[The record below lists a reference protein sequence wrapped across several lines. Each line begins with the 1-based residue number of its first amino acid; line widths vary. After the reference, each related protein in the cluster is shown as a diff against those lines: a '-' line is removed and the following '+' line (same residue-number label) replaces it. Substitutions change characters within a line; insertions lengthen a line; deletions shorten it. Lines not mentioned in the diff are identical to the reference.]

1 MSQSFHTFQ
10 LSFPRE
16 LSKDNV
22 NDLLLTLAGHGSTH
36 GTPVRFTVR
45 VSRGKLTHFITVPA
59 KHLGLVR
66 RLELHVS
73 GLAPTELD
81 ASLPASPY
89 VWKLWQSSSRR
100 PLRRDREELT
110 ARALLIAMLATGKG
124 ESVELRWLLGPVR
137 RPLSVG
143 TKHPGLSSETWVKAL
158 ATAAFVPPG
167 DLDADARKALR
178 DKRSEPAWRVLGQ
191 IAVTAADRERARQ
204 LAANLMAAIRTSEA
218 PGVQIGVR
226 RSSPRQLDRT
236 PWRWPM
242 EINTGEL
249 TGLLAWPIGDVGNG
263 LPVSRLTHRSL
274 EPTSASTG
282 KGRLL
287 GKTPAGRSVVLS
299 DNDSSR
305 HLHVMA
311 PTGTGKS
318 TFLMSL
324 ILQDIEAGKSV
335 VVLDEKGDL
344 IDDVLRR
351 FPLKRMAD
359 LVVLDPTE
367 LAPVGMNPLAHPSN
381 PELVADQLL
390 GIFSNLFRDS
400 FGPRTADVLHASLL
414 TLARWGEG
422 SLAVLPMLLTNPGL
436 RRRIVGQS
444 SDPLGTGPF
453 WAWYE
458 NLSPAEMQQV
468 IAPTQNK
475 LRPFLLRPDLRA
487 VVGQVK
493 PRFDL
498 KQLLTERRVLLVN
511 LAKGQLGPEGS
522 ALLGSVLLNQLFQT
536 ILSRSSIPAAKRHP
550 IGVYLDEFQG
560 YLKLPGDVGDALA
573 QARSMGAHFTLAH
586 QHLDQLPNDLKASVL
601 ANARSRVLFQLAP
614 DDAKKMSTGHPE
626 LTPADLMGLPAFEAY
641 ASVLVGNEAQPFI
654 SLRSR
659 PPSPES
665 GTGHALRR
673 ASSDR
678 YGVPRAETEEALR
691 SLSRGPGHN
700 DAPVGGRP
708 RRPS

>member
-1 MSQSFHTFQ
+1 MSQQFHTFQ
-10 LSFPRE
+10 LSFPKE
-16 LSKDNV
+16 LSKENV
-22 NDLLLTLAGHGSTH
+22 NDLLLTLAGHGSTR
-36 GTPVRFTVR
+36 GAPVRFAAR
-45 VSRGKLTHFITVPA
+45 SSRGKLTHFITVPA
-59 KHLGLVR
+59 KHVSLVR
-66 RLELHVS
+66 RFEQHVP
-73 GLAPTELD
+73 GLVATELG
-81 ASLPASPY
+81 ANLPTLPY

-110 ARALLIAMLATGKG
+110 ARALLISMLATGKG
-124 ESVELRWLLGPVR
+124 ESLELRWLLGPVR

-143 TKHPGLSSETWVKAL
+143 TKHPGMTSETWGRAL
-158 ATAAFVPPG
+158 LTAAFVPPG
-167 DLDADARKALR
+167 DLDAEARKALR
-178 DKRSEPAWRVLGQ
+178 DKRSESAWRVLGQ
-191 IAVTAADRERARQ
+191 IAVAAPDRRRAQQ

-226 RSSPRQLDRT
+226 RSSPQQLDRM

-242 EINTGEL
+242 EINTCEL
-249 TGLLAWPIGDVGNG
+249 TGLLAWPIGDAGNG

-274 EPTSASTG
+274 EPTAAPGG

-287 GKTPAGRSVVLS
+287 GKTPAGRNIVLS

-351 FPLKRMAD
+351 YPLKRMVD

-367 LAPVGMNPLAHPSN
+367 LAPVGLNPLAHPRN

-400 FGPRTADVLHASLL
+400 FGPRTADVLHASLT

-436 RRRIVGQS
+436 RHRIVGHS

-458 NLSPAEMQQV
+458 KLSPAEMQQI
-468 IAPTQNK
+468 IAPSMNK

-498 KQLLTERRVLLVN
+498 KQLLTKRRVLLVS

-550 IGVYLDEFQG
+550 IGIYLDEFQG
-560 YLKLPGDVGDALA
+560 YLKLPGDVGEALA
-573 QARSMGAHFTLAH
+573 QARSMNAQFTLAH
-586 QHLDQLPNDLKASVL
+586 QHLDQLPINLKASVL

-614 DDAKKMSTGHPE
+614 DDAKKMANGHPE

-641 ASVLVGNEAQPFI
+641 ASLLVGNEARPFI
-654 SLRSR
+654 SLRSE

-673 ASSDR
+673 ASTDR
-678 YGVPRAETEEALR
+678 YGVPRAETEDALR
-691 SLSRGPGHN
+691 NLSRGPGYE
-700 DAPVGGRP
+700 DTPVGGRS